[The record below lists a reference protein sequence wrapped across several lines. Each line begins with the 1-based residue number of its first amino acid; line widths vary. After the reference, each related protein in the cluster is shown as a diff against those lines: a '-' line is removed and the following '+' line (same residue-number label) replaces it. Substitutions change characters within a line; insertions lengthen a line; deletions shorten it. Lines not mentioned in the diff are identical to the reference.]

1 MSDSQTSFATL
12 GSPIGTITQITG
24 SVVVKSIDGNER
36 VVQVGDPIFF
46 GETVETGTGGSAT
59 IKFIDGSEVVIG
71 GDSNVLLNDEVYSPD
86 DVDGLAQDSSSDTEA
101 LQQAIADGADP
112 TLIQDA
118 PAAGEE
124 TVTDQQQRVDVTV
137 ERNEEGSLPNF
148 GFDTGLD
155 SSLPSYGYDTNNSF
169 STLSSTTQTSSSS
182 SRTADNTA
190 DIDNNLTVSVSASD
204 QTTNASEASSVS
216 VTLSGVDND
225 AAQISVVFSDGSSS
239 ITTNA
244 VQDGAGNWTVPDTDI
259 SSLNDGTVS
268 VTTTVTDSTGNTA
281 TATDTLDL
289 DTSAD
294 ADDNFSVAV
303 AESDAVTNA
312 DEADS
317 VSVTL
322 SGVDAD
328 AQTVAVTFSDS
339 DDSTADVVV
348 NATQN
353 DDGTWSVADAD
364 LSTLN
369 DGNIIVTATVTDDAG
384 NTSTTTDTLD
394 LDTSADAGVVTVNAI
409 TEDDVINA
417 AESESTISVSGTAIG
432 GDVTVGDVVTMKIN
446 GTDYSTTIDDVAGNW
461 TVDVAGSDLAED
473 TAFSV
478 DVVSSDAAGNI
489 VTSTGISTHTVDTKA
504 FGQIDIDRIT
514 SDSIINS
521 DESADGNLVS
531 ITGSVGNDA
540 KPGDTITVSI
550 DGVEIGRG
558 VVSSEQNDDGKYL
571 YSVDVLGSDLANTT
585 LANPE
590 VVVTVTGED
599 EVGNS
604 FSADNTEFYKVDQFA
619 DSDIFLSEESGDYV
633 VNLDESGSLTVG
645 GWLEEGGSVT
655 SITITD
661 SEGASITYAENVS
674 ISDDGGFA
682 YFETNVDVSSLA
694 DGDLSVVVGVVDAVG
709 NTGFS
714 EAEVINKDTS
724 VSDLTSDITDATN
737 SGSNDDT
744 ITNNATP
751 TIAGQTEPGASVTI
765 TYTDASGVEQT
776 TDAVTADTDG
786 NYSITIPTALGEG
799 SNDLSVKAV
808 DVAGN
813 DTTTTQNVTVDTT
826 AAGAPGV
833 TITEDANNDGLIS
846 AAELDGDVNVTIS
859 LTGTNAVEGDTLT
872 VNGTDIELTAA
883 QITAGEVLTT
893 VAAPEE
899 GETLTVSATITDAAG
914 NTSAPG
920 TDSATVDTT
929 AAGAPGVT
937 ITEDA

>member
-12 GSPIGTITQITG
+12 GSPIGTITQVTG

-36 VVQVGDPIFF
+36 VVQVGDPIFY

-71 GDSNVLLNDEVYSPD
+71 GDSVVVINDEVYSPD
-86 DVDGLAQDSSSDTEA
+86 DVDGLAQDSSTDTEA

-124 TVTDQQQRVDVTV
+124 IVSQQQRVDVDV
-137 ERNEEGSLPNF
+137 ARNQDGSLPNF
-148 GFDTGLD
+148 GFNTGLD

-268 VTTTVTDSTGNTA
+268 VTTTVTDGTGNTA
-281 TATDTLDL
+281 TATTSLEL

-294 ADDNFSVAV
+294 TDDNFSVTV
-303 AESDAVTNA
+303 TESDEVTNE
-312 DEADS
+312 DEAGS

-328 AQTVAVTFSDS
+328 ADTVAVTFSDG
-339 DDSTADVVV
+339 DDSTDDVVID
-348 NATQN
+348 ATQN

-364 LSTLN
+364 LSGLV
-369 DGNIIVTATVTDDAG
+369 DGTITVTATVTDDAG

-394 LDTSADAGVVTVNAI
+394 LDTSADAGVVTVSAI

-417 AESESTISVSGTAIG
+417 AESESTVSVSGTAIG
-432 GDVTVGDVVTMKIN
+432 GDVSVGDIVTMKIN
-446 GTDYSTTIDDVAGNW
+446 GTDYSTIVDDVAGNW
-461 TVDVAGSDLAED
+461 TVNVAGSDLAED
-473 TAFSV
+473 TSFSV
-478 DVVSSDAAGNI
+478 DVMSSDAAGNI
-489 VTSTGISTHTVDTKA
+489 VTSTGVSTHTVDTKA

-521 DESADGNLVS
+521 EESAEGNLVS

-540 KPGDTITVSI
+540 KPGDMITVSI
-550 DGVEIGRG
+550 DGVEVGRG

-585 LANPE
+585 LENPE
-590 VVVTVTGED
+590 IVVTVTGED
-599 EVGNS
+599 AAGNS
-604 FSADNTEFYKVDQFA
+604 FSAENTEFYKVDQFA

-645 GWLEEGGSVT
+645 GWIEEGGSVT

-661 SEGASITYAENVS
+661 SEGESITYNQDVS
-674 ISDDGGFA
+674 TSDDGGFA
-682 YFETNVDVSSLA
+682 YFETEVDVSSLA

-709 NTGFS
+709 NTGLS
-714 EAEVINKDTS
+714 EAQVINKDTS
-724 VSDLTSDITDATN
+724 VSGLTSDITDATN

-744 ITNNATP
+744 ITNDATP
-751 TIAGQTEPGASVTI
+751 DISGVTEAGATVTI
-765 TYTDASGVEQT
+765 TYTDATNTERTATG
-776 TDAVTADTDG
+776 TADEDG
-786 NYSITIPTALGEG
+786 NYTIAITNALAEGSTSLSIT
-799 SNDLSVKAV
+799 AV

-813 DTTTTQNVTVDTT
+813 ESTTTQDVTVDTS
-826 AAGAPGV
+826 V
-833 TITEDANNDGLIS
+833 SGLTS
-846 AAELDGDVNVTIS
+846 D
-859 LTGTNAVEGDTLT
+859 
-872 VNGTDIELTAA
+872 
-883 QITAGEVLTT
+883 
-893 VAAPEE
+893 
-899 GETLTVSATITDAAG
+899 ITDATNSG
-914 NTSAPG
+914 
-920 TDSATVDTT
+920 
-929 AAGAPGVT
+929 
-937 ITEDA
+937 